1 MATFGIF
8 LITLHICLK
17 FAYKLKEKKLSHEHE
32 LRISELSS
40 EIRRVNVKHKLALA
54 RIKKLE
60 KYK

>member
-1 MATFGIF
+1 
-8 LITLHICLK
+8 LK
-17 FAYKLKEKKLSHEHE
+17 FTYKLKEKKLSHEHE

-40 EIRRVNVKHKLALA
+40 EIRRVNDKHKLALA